1 MQERLAAE
9 GVKMAAVGG
18 FEVIDTQ
25 EDARMLSITDANI
38 CYYGYMDAVI
48 VPYGSG
54 SYYETMRVG
63 VELKQSEFDMQHH
76 KEKFGKK

>member
-1 MQERLAAE
+1 
-9 GVKMAAVGG
+9 MAAVGG

-48 VPYGSG
+48 VLMAAAAIMKLCGW
-54 SYYETMRVG
+54 EWN
-63 VELKQSEFDMQHH
+63 
-76 KEKFGKK
+76 